1 MVIQRRG
8 QDGNK
13 VDFFTK
19 TMAEYVA
26 GFADNGESW
35 LGLEELARMTQSG
48 TWELEVS
55 LEDWSGR
62 MMKAT
67 YGEFKVGEAP
77 RLPNEGVEY

>member
-1 MVIQRRG
+1 MIQRRD
-8 QDGNK
+8 QDSK
-13 VDFFTK
+13 QLDYFTK

-26 GFADNGESW
+26 GFADNEESW
-35 LGLEELARMTQSG
+35 LGLEEIARMTQSG

-62 MMKAT
+62 TMRAT

-77 RLPNEGVEY
+77 RLPKEGVEY